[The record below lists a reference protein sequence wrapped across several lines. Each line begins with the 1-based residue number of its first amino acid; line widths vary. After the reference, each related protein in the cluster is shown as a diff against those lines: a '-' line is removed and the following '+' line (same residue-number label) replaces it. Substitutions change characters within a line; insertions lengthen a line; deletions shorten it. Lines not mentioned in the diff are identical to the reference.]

1 MDEVDWL
8 GVVGLLMV
16 ALLVVPG
23 ALARNRRTWLP
34 YAVVW
39 VAVMV
44 GLVWAYQTFG
54 PF

>member
-1 MDEVDWL
+1 MGNVDWISL
-8 GVVGLLMV
+8 VALAMV

-34 YAVVW
+34 YAAIWLALVVALIW
-39 VAVMV
+39 GYDA
-44 GLVWAYQTFG
+44 FG